1 MIIKTGN
8 IFESKCGTFVNA
20 VNCVGVMGKGIA
32 LEFKRR
38 YPEMYLDYV
47 DRCKAREVKIGKPY
61 VYQNSDGVK
70 ILNFPTKAHWKSASN
85 LFYIAE
91 GLDWFIKHYDEYGIK
106 SVAFPALGCGNGGL
120 RWEDVEQIMF
130 CKLYDLPIEIEIYAP
145 CKSIT

>member
-8 IFESKCGTFVNA
+8 IFESKCNTLVNA

-47 DRCKAREVKIGKPY
+47 DRCKAREVKTGKPY
-61 VYQNSDGVK
+61 VYQNSDEVK
-70 ILNFPTKAHWKSASN
+70 ILNFPTKAHWKSASH
-85 LFYIAE
+85 LSYIAE

-145 CKSIT
+145 CK